1 MSALLNLQKAC
12 KGAKYIS
19 FNDLQI
25 GSYQIER
32 FSIVKTEY
40 GMRVKVTMVENY
52 VFLPERF
59 IELITKKDI
68 EELNQGKYVMVF
80 GGKEAAGKGEV

>member
-12 KGAKYIS
+12 KGARYIS
-19 FNDLQI
+19 FNDLAI
-25 GSYQIER
+25 GSYPIER
-32 FSIVKTEY
+32 FSIVKTEF
-40 GMRVKVTMVENY
+40 GMRIKVTMAENY
-52 VFLPERF
+52 VLLPERF

-68 EELNQGKYVMVF
+68 EELNHGNFLMVF